1 VPRTPL
7 FRVLQR
13 SFRLARLSAET
24 GRPAGEVVDEAREL
38 RAVRDVQEKAGL
50 GEDLHR
56 RPLGPSPSAGCGL

>member
-24 GRPAGEVVDEAREL
+24 GRPAGEVVDEAREAREL
-38 RAVRDVQEKAGL
+38 RAVRDVQ
-50 GEDLHR
+50 R
-56 RPLGPSPSAGCGL
+56 RRGSERISTAAR